1 MGELFRMIMHWI
13 NCMTTQQWLLVTA
26 IGLGIGFFCMR
37 GLGSRSS
44 Y

>member
-1 MGELFRMIMHWI
+1 MGELFRMIVHLV
-13 NCMTTQQWLLVTA
+13 NCMTTQQWLLVIA
-26 IGLGIGFFCMR
+26 IALTIGFFCMR